1 MLKIFSRELKQ
12 WAEESRKKGSG
23 WKFVKA
29 MDGDRLD
36 FWFGQLTCFVLMLF
50 SNTIY
55 NYCDTYERSFVHAFE
70 RQAAVNGSDT
80 ISSLRSSFKAQ

>member
-36 FWFGQLTCFVLMLF
+36 FWFGQLTC
-50 SNTIY
+50 
-55 NYCDTYERSFVHAFE
+55 
-70 RQAAVNGSDT
+70 
-80 ISSLRSSFKAQ
+80 